1 MVRLSL
7 FSAIGGEDS
16 ASGQERKESRSERGL
31 GGLEAGDSCQTEASE
46 DEERSRAKDEGANHS
61 QVERSHPL

>member
-7 FSAIGGEDS
+7 LSAISGEGS
-16 ASGQERKESRSERGL
+16 PSGQERKESRSKRGL
-31 GGLEAGDSCQTEASE
+31 GGLEAGDSCQAEASE
-46 DEERSRAKDEGANHS
+46 DEERSRSKDEGANHS